1 MIRVWEVPPPV
12 YHGTGLGPN
21 MFRRAPPMSKHSGC
35 RAPSLFF
42 QASRSSSRAGLSR
55 TPLLSCSLDD
65 SLCGSRRR
73 FLTADDGGPVARN
86 RLDVDTFYHLA
97 FFGMELP
104 RQTLGG
110 WSRTRPAEITGAL
123 EPQHFAPA
131 SFQLQLRSAHR
142 DSTGEMQLDTFT
154 EEAYVQR
161 AQELNNAALENGA
174 IRMTRPTAPK
184 PDSRHQGLVL
194 PSSPTCWSVA

>member
-1 MIRVWEVPPPV
+1 
-12 YHGTGLGPN
+12 

-154 EEAYVQR
+154 DAAWPTVNEEAYVQR

-174 IRMTRPTAPK
+174 IRMTRPTAPGD
-184 PDSRHQGLVL
+184 PIQGLVL